1 MLLFGYFWRVI
12 ALIHSRKWEGH
23 NFFRKKILKY
33 PVPTPPP
40 NKNVPSLIVR
50 RIGISWS
57 YRMFFPCRFRPFLPL
72 GSRSLLCACH
82 VGYAWQGQKE
92 DEKRREKS
100 AKRVLFRHTFF
111 RSRPFDFWEGWGV
124 WVIWFGYEF
133 FFSNL
138 WRYNFFFY
146 LQIYNGVR
154 IFPVLYAM
162 NFSPAGQF
170 FSWNHRSPY
179 PRRKS
184 QLCRSSPKLERG
196 RLCLY
201 FVLSPFLHML
211 AGRLLGKK
219 KINSGLLCFFFRS
232 DTYF

>member
-1 MLLFGYFWRVI
+1 MRGRGKKRM
-12 ALIHSRKWEGH
+12 RKTG
-23 NFFRKKILKY
+23 RKA
-33 PVPTPPP
+33 
-40 NKNVPSLIVR
+40 R
-50 RIGISWS
+50 
-57 YRMFFPCRFRPFLPL
+57 
-72 GSRSLLCACH
+72 
-82 VGYAWQGQKE
+82 KE
-92 DEKRREKS
+92 L
-100 AKRVLFRHTFF
+100 LFRHTFF
-111 RSRPFDFWEGWGV
+111 RSRPFDCWEGWGV

-154 IFPVLYAM
+154 IFPVLYGM

-201 FVLSPFLHML
+201 FVLSSFLHMFQL
-211 AGRLLGKK
+211 AGRLPGKK
-219 KINSGLLCFFFRS
+219 KIIALPCFFFFGRIRIS
-232 DTYF
+232 SNTVFLHLHGPLGEIFPSIFCACVSSIHCFFAKLWHFAIVAV

>member
-12 ALIHSRKWEGH
+12 ALIHFRKWEGH
-23 NFFRKKILKY
+23 DFFRKKIQKY
-33 PVPTPPP
+33 PGPPPPP
-40 NKNVPSLIVR
+40 NKNVPSLILR
-50 RIGISWS
+50 RIGISGS
-57 YRMFFPCRFRPFLPL
+57 YRMFFPSRFRPFLPL
-72 GSRSLLCACH
+72 GSRSL
-82 VGYAWQGQKE
+82 Y
-92 DEKRREKS
+92 EKNREKS
-100 AKRVLFRHTFF
+100 AKRVLFRHSFF

-133 FFSNL
+133 FLSNL

-146 LQIYNGVR
+146 LLIYNGVR

-201 FVLSPFLHML
+201 FVLPL
-211 AGRLLGKK
+211 
-219 KINSGLLCFFFRS
+219 FFTCWRGGC
-232 DTYF
+232 

>member
-1 MLLFGYFWRVI
+1 MRGR
-12 ALIHSRKWEGH
+12 G
-23 NFFRKKILKY
+23 KK
-33 PVPTPPP
+33 
-40 NKNVPSLIVR
+40 
-50 RIGISWS
+50 
-57 YRMFFPCRFRPFLPL
+57 
-72 GSRSLLCACH
+72 
-82 VGYAWQGQKE
+82 
-92 DEKRREKS
+92 REKS
-100 AKRVLFRHTFF
+100 AKRVLFRHKFF

-138 WRYNFFFY
+138 WRFNFFFY
-146 LQIYNGVR
+146 LLIYNGVR

-162 NFSPAGQF
+162 NFSPAGWF

-179 PRRKS
+179 PRLKS

-201 FVLSPFLHML
+201 FVLSSFLHMLQL

-219 KINSGLLCFFFRS
+219 KIIALRGFFFPARYVRISSNTVFLHFHGPLGEIFPSLLCACVSSIVLFCQTVTFCHNQTGNQTQCTLTLALYLEVFHI
-232 DTYF
+232 

>member
-1 MLLFGYFWRVI
+1 MRGRGKKRM
-12 ALIHSRKWEGH
+12 RKA
-23 NFFRKKILKY
+23 RKEL
-33 PVPTPPP
+33 
-40 NKNVPSLIVR
+40 
-50 RIGISWS
+50 
-57 YRMFFPCRFRPFLPL
+57 
-72 GSRSLLCACH
+72 
-82 VGYAWQGQKE
+82 
-92 DEKRREKS
+92 
-100 AKRVLFRHTFF
+100 LFRHTFF

-154 IFPVLYAM
+154 IFPVLYGM

-201 FVLSPFLHML
+201 FVLSSFLHMFQL
-211 AGRLLGKK
+211 AGRLPGKK
-219 KINSGLLCFFFRS
+219 KIIALPCFFFFFSARYVFLVIQYFYTSTVPWGKFFRQYFAPAFLPLCFFAKLWHFAIVAV
-232 DTYF
+232 